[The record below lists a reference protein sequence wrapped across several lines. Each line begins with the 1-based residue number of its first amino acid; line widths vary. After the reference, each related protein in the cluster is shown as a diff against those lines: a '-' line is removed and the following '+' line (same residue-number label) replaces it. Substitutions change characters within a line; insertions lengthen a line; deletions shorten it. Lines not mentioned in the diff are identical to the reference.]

1 MYLTF
6 PTISNQ
12 TSKGLTVGLGARMS
26 RVTDC
31 GHGKRGT
38 RKGVRAKDEAGA
50 YRQKATRVTC
60 IGIYGTGNP
69 PLSG

>member
-1 MYLTF
+1 
-6 PTISNQ
+6 
-12 TSKGLTVGLGARMS
+12 MS

-60 IGIYGTGNP
+60 IGIYDGYIVLWVPVHPTP
-69 PLSG
+69 VFCDLLLATS